1 MSFISTG
8 KDVKFELFI
17 DFHCRV
23 RWILKNHYE
32 KLGKTKY
39 KRFRK
44 LPCGVQGRVS
54 LKDLCVT
61 SLVEDSEMDFQLLIC
76 SICCY

>member
-8 KDVKFELFI
+8 KDVKFELFV
-17 DFHCRV
+17 DFHYRV
-23 RWILKNHYE
+23 RWILKNYYG

-54 LKDLCVT
+54 LKDVCVT
-61 SLVEDSEMDFQLLIC
+61 SLVEDREVDFQLLIC